1 MKSDSGSAIS
11 NHSGRKGN
19 KKVRTGCI
27 TCKIRKVKCDEAK
40 PSCLRCVRTGR
51 NCEGY
56 VGRVQPRNA
65 TSLLRVSPLMEFESP
80 EDCRAFDYYRSQSA
94 PVLSNIMDSE
104 FWGGLVLRLSV
115 TEPIVRHA
123 VLAMSSLHEY
133 LSNNK
138 EQQVTVGP
146 SFVYSQYGKSI
157 SALRKW
163 KTGDGPTIPL
173 LACVLYTCLE
183 FLLDDEEAARM
194 HIMQGRKLLSSLGND
209 SSPAVE
215 TVKRDLVPMY
225 TRLGLAAFLYGG
237 NPPGVPEHFRP
248 SIAPRAK
255 FENIAEASLKM
266 TQTNMCTQN
275 LLLIYYNT
283 ATVWVSTAL
292 SPEELAYDAHVTAFG
307 TIVSLASSIIASAQS
322 GPPLHSFSFETEL
335 IAPIYWTAQKCRHP
349 LLRRA
354 AVKLLMKDE
363 LKNRRENLWHSNE
376 AIAIA
381 LRTMELEEESI
392 GEFMVVADERAKD
405 FGLEPHSTPQSKT
418 SSRDC
423 SRSGW
428 HVPLNQPP
436 TLPLEQ
442 IEEEQLLD
450 ELLDFNEMSD
460 TVMGNGTVQGAG
472 SLARVLDLRAEAA
485 HLLSPY
491 GAVESSRIKNVLI
504 GAREKSGVTVTIF
517 REPRTAKD
525 HWDVR
530 KEFIPFL

>member
-1 MKSDSGSAIS
+1 
-11 NHSGRKGN
+11 
-19 KKVRTGCI
+19 
-27 TCKIRKVKCDEAK
+27 
-40 PSCLRCVRTGR
+40 
-51 NCEGY
+51 
-56 VGRVQPRNA
+56 
-65 TSLLRVSPLMEFESP
+65 MEFESP

-94 PVLSNIMDSE
+94 PVLGNIMDSE

-138 EQQVTVGP
+138 EQQGTVGP

-183 FLLDDEEAARM
+183 FLLDNEEAARM

-248 SIAPRAK
+248 SITPPAK
-255 FENIAEASLKM
+255 FENIAEARSVLYH
-266 TQTNMCTQN
+266 
-275 LLLIYYNT
+275 LLDEGLRFSRNARPKIYT
-283 ATVWVSTAL
+283 G
-292 SPEELAYDAHVTAFG
+292 ELDADVLHT
-307 TIVSLASSIIASAQS
+307 LRSAQ
-322 GPPLHSFSFETEL
+322 
-335 IAPIYWTAQKCRHP
+335 QD
-349 LLRRA
+349 LLSR
-354 AVKLLMKDE
+354 
-363 LKNRRENLWHSNE
+363 
-376 AIAIA
+376 
-381 LRTMELEEESI
+381 
-392 GEFMVVADERAKD
+392 
-405 FGLEPHSTPQSKT
+405 TPQSKT
-418 SSRDC
+418 SSRDG

-442 IEEEQLLD
+442 IEEEQQLD

-460 TVMGNGTVQGAG
+460 TVMGNGAVQGAG